1 MPILDDIL
9 QHRVLGREYERGR
22 LEGALRIIRMQI
34 ERRFGPLP
42 DWAEQSLRNM
52 TVDELEN
59 LADRVFE
66 VQSLELRA
74 RIPGFRPGHAPTS
87 LVRRHFQGRHSQ

>member
-9 QHRVLGREYERGR
+9 QHRVLGREYKRGR
-22 LEGALRIIRMQI
+22 LEGALKIIRMQI

-42 DWAEQSLRNM
+42 DWADQSLRTM

-66 VQSLELRA
+66 VQSLEL
-74 RIPGFRPGHAPTS
+74 F
-87 LVRRHFQGRHSQ
+87 LQ

>member
-1 MPILDDIL
+1 MGAGHPNFWPYPAQAPLR
-9 QHRVLGREYERGR
+9 HRVLGREYKRGR
-22 LEGALRIIRMQI
+22 LEGELKIIRMQI

-42 DWAEQSLRNM
+42 DWAEQSLRNL

-66 VQSLELRA
+66 VQSLEL
-74 RIPGFRPGHAPTS
+74 
-87 LVRRHFQGRHSQ
+87 LLL

>member
-9 QHRVLGREYERGR
+9 QHRVLGREYKPGW
-22 LEGALRIIRMQI
+22 LEGELKIIRMQI

-66 VQSLELRA
+66 VQSLEL
-74 RIPGFRPGHAPTS
+74 F
-87 LVRRHFQGRHSQ
+87 LQ